1 MSFKKLGMVRKGLA
15 VGGYSVAKYKN
26 DKTGEQQ
33 LRLIRN
39 GRAVA
44 RKTFANG
51 MELKIWYTSLIS
63 ADTDGADT
71 IVALTGALK

>member
-1 MSFKKLGMVRKGLA
+1 MSFKKLGMVRKGLE

-26 DKTGEQQ
+26 DNTGEQQ
-33 LRLIRN
+33 LRLMRN

-51 MELKIWYTSLIS
+51 TELAIWYTSLIP
-63 ADTDGADT
+63 AETDASDT
-71 IVALTGALK
+71 IVALTGALR